1 MTAARWRRGYSA
13 SPTTTVSI
21 FFGAGACEEAETA
34 AAEPDFVAPHE
45 LSGARVGPAIEHLV
59 LNLPPKERACA
70 PQGCLR
76 LFARGN
82 RGARRLNGRRRESG
96 PQPGPIE
103 IGVFER
109 TIRSR
114 AGRHPR
120 IKRSALYVERF
131 NRQDWDGL
139 AN

>member
-1 MTAARWRRGYSA
+1 M
-13 SPTTTVSI
+13 
-21 FFGAGACEEAETA
+21 
-34 AAEPDFVAPHE
+34 
-45 LSGARVGPAIEHLV
+45 
-59 LNLPPKERACA
+59 CA

-103 IGVFER
+103 IGVVER

-120 IKRSALYVERF
+120 IKRSFACTSNGSIARTGM
-131 NRQDWDGL
+131 DS